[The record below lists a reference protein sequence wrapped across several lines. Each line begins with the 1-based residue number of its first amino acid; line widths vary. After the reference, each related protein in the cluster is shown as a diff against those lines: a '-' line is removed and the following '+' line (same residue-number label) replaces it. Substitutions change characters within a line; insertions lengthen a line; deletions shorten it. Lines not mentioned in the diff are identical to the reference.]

1 MGSSSSSAP
10 APHSW
15 VTWLPSEPPHVTP
28 LQAHTLVHCASV
40 HSVQP
45 NSRRAAFTSAQL
57 VMLSL
62 NPSRIWR
69 SAGGERRQRGGK
81 RKDEGSG
88 SCAQPRATLAGLTVA
103 LTARSLSREL
113 HGCLRG
119 RRRSSRA
126 AKGQA
131 EQQQGCRQQ
140 SAPHAARCCRLMRV
154 KRPQL
159 APRPHIGGRE
169 PQALARGLAR
179 RPSAVKCSWMPC
191 PQAEIAVVTGRARA
205 RSAAS
210 AEGAE
215 GLRADPWHSSDGPAD

>member
-88 SCAQPRATLAGLTVA
+88 SCRPAQGDPSRPARRAHRSVAQPGAPRLPARA
-103 LTARSLSREL
+103 
-113 HGCLRG
+113 
-119 RRRSSRA
+119 
-126 AKGQA
+126 QA
-131 EQQQGCRQQ
+131 EQPSSQG
-140 SAPHAARCCRLMRV
+140 P
-154 KRPQL
+154 
-159 APRPHIGGRE
+159 
-169 PQALARGLAR
+169 
-179 RPSAVKCSWMPC
+179 
-191 PQAEIAVVTGRARA
+191 GRAAAGLPAAERPPCGSVLSVDA
-205 RSAAS
+205 CKKAAAS
-210 AEGAE
+210 PEASYWRQGTPGACT
-215 GLRADPWHSSDGPAD
+215 RACTAP